1 MNKLTKIYQKRR
13 LYDRNLI
20 IKIASLTTHDSR
32 SFEIFLTNFPHQH
45 GKKTQLVSYDDSL
58 TLIHIIARHEDF
70 VDRRCEREIATNTLE
85 RVFLAMLFIYNFS
98 IACVCKR
105 AKFNW
110 WRKNIKAAYRGK
122 FIKSAKINI

>member
-85 RVFLAMLFIYNFS
+85 RVFLAMLFIYNFLS
-98 IACVCKR
+98 RVFVNALNLIDEE
-105 AKFNW
+105 
-110 WRKNIKAAYRGK
+110 
-122 FIKSAKINI
+122 KISRQHTEGNL